1 MYYSVP
7 ERKPAKSQKILIIE
21 KVKMRHFTASIF
33 LTLTITCMTVACAPF
48 APPERASL
56 ETELPATFSNLAE
69 DASPQQR
76 WWESFQDSE
85 LNNLINELLKN
96 NLSLKEAWARL
107 DQANALVIKSGADL
121 YPDLNIAAD
130 ASVGRRQT
138 KDTRKTTENIQ
149 NYSLGMFSSYEIDLW
164 GKIRSENEAA
174 ILSYSATKEDL
185 NAAAM
190 TLTASVAETWIR
202 IISQRMQKQLLHKQL
217 TANKK
222 VLELIELRY
231 NNSLASALDV
241 FQQRQVVFRSEAQ
254 IPMVEQSEALLLNE
268 LNLLLGRNPVAETSI
283 TRQKLNIPED
293 IPKTGLPARLLIA
306 RPDVRAALLRL
317 EASDWRVSVAQADR
331 LPAIRLAAGASF
343 QADEFDLLM
352 ENWLINLA
360 AGITA
365 PIYDGDRRK
374 AEVDRT
380 KAVVAENLAAYR
392 QNVLIAIK
400 EVEDAMISET
410 KLREHV
416 SALKK
421 QLNASQNALNEAD
434 SRYQQGIDDYLPVLT
449 QLISVQNLEQDIIA
463 RQSDIMIARVN
474 LYRALGG
481 TWTDELVPSTGSK
494 HGT

>member
-1 MYYSVP
+1 MKHFISG
-7 ERKPAKSQKILIIE
+7 IL
-21 KVKMRHFTASIF
+21 
-33 LTLTITCMTVACAPF
+33 LTLTISWITVACAPF
-48 APPERASL
+48 APPERTPL
-56 ETELPATFSNLAE
+56 ETELPATFSNLAKKS
-69 DASPQQR
+69 SPDQR
-76 WWESFQDSE
+76 WWESFEDPE
-85 LNNLINELLKN
+85 LNDLIHELLEN
-96 NLSLKEAWARL
+96 NLTLKEAWARL
-107 DQANALVIKSGADL
+107 DQANALAIKSGADF
-121 YPDLNIAAD
+121 YPDLNFAAD
-130 ASVGRRQT
+130 ASVGRRKTKNSQT
-138 KDTRKTTENIQ
+138 TIDNIQ
-149 NYSLGMFSSYEIDLW
+149 NYSLGLFSSYEIDLW

-174 ILSYSATKEDL
+174 LLSSSATREDV

-190 TLTASVAETWIR
+190 TLTATVAETWIR
-202 IISQRMQKQLLHKQL
+202 IISQRMQKRLLHDQL
-217 TANKK
+217 TANLK

-254 IPMVEQSEALLLNE
+254 IPLVEQNESLLLNG
-268 LNLLLGRNPVAETSI
+268 LNLLLGRNSVSEPSI
-283 TRQKLNIPED
+283 TRQELHIPKD
-293 IPKTGLPARLLIA
+293 IPGTGLPARLLIA
-306 RPDVRAALLRL
+306 RPDVRAAYLRL
-317 EASDWRVSVAQADR
+317 EASDWRVSVAKADR
-331 LPAIRLAAGASF
+331 LPSINLSAGAAF
-343 QADEFDLLM
+343 QADKFDLLM

-360 AGITA
+360 GGLTA

-421 QLNASQNALNEAD
+421 QLDASQNALNEAG

-481 TWTDELVPSTGSK
+481 TWTDKLDPPTE
-494 HGT
+494 

>member
-1 MYYSVP
+1 MK
-7 ERKPAKSQKILIIE
+7 RFIFGL
-21 KVKMRHFTASIF
+21 F
-33 LTLTITCMTVACAPF
+33 LTLSITWMTVSCAPF
-48 APPERASL
+48 APPVRTSL
-56 ETELPATFSNLAE
+56 ETEVPATFSNLAE
-69 DASPQQR
+69 DALPYQR
-76 WWESFQDSE
+76 WWESFHDPE
-85 LNNLINELLKN
+85 LNNLIHKLLDN
-96 NLSLKEAWARL
+96 NLTLKEAWARL
-107 DQANALVIKSGADL
+107 NQANALVVKSGADL
-121 YPDLNIAAD
+121 YPDLNFAAD

-138 KDTRKTTENIQ
+138 KNSQTTIDNIQ
-149 NYSLGMFSSYEIDLW
+149 NYSLDLFSSYEIDLW

-174 ILSYSATKEDL
+174 LLSYSATREDL
-185 NAAAM
+185 NTVAM

-202 IISQRMQKQLLHKQL
+202 IISQRMQKQLLDDQL
-217 TANKK
+217 IANQK
-222 VLELIELRY
+222 VQELIELRY

-254 IPMVEQSEALLLNE
+254 IPIVEQSEALLLNE

-283 TRQKLNIPED
+283 TRQQLNIPED

-306 RPDVRAALLRL
+306 RPDVRASYFRL

-331 LPAIRLAAGASF
+331 LPGIRLTAGASF
-343 QADEFDLLM
+343 QDDKFDLLL
-352 ENWLINLA
+352 ENWLLNLA

-416 SALKK
+416 NALKK
-421 QLNASQNALNEAD
+421 QLDASQNALNEAG

-449 QLISVQNLEQDIIA
+449 QLISVQNLERDIIA

-481 TWTDELVPSTGSK
+481 TWTDELIAPK
-494 HGT
+494 EK

>member
-1 MYYSVP
+1 LP
-7 ERKPAKSQKILIIE
+7 EIGQKISKFE
-21 KVKMRHFTASIF
+21 KVKMKRFIFGLF
-33 LTLTITCMTVACAPF
+33 LTLTITWMTGACAPF

-56 ETELPATFSNLAE
+56 ESEVPATFSNLAK
-69 DASPQQR
+69 ASSPQQR
-76 WWESFQDSE
+76 WWKTFQDPE
-85 LNNLINELLKN
+85 LNNLIHELLDN
-96 NLSLKEAWARL
+96 NLTLKEAWARL
-107 DQANALVIKSGADL
+107 DQANALAVKSNADF
-121 YPDLNIAAD
+121 YPDLNFAAD
-130 ASVGRRQT
+130 ASAGRRQT
-138 KDTRKTTENIQ
+138 KNSQKTIDNIQ
-149 NYSLGMFSSYEIDLW
+149 NYSLGLFSSYEIDLW
-164 GKIRSENEAA
+164 GKIRSENQAA
-174 ILSYSATKEDL
+174 LLTYSATREDL
-185 NAAAM
+185 NTAAM
-190 TLTASVAETWIR
+190 TLTATVAETWIR
-202 IISQRMQKQLLHKQL
+202 IISQRMQKQLLHDQL
-217 TANKK
+217 TANLK

-254 IPMVEQSEALLLNE
+254 IPLVEQNEALLLNE

-293 IPKTGLPARLLIA
+293 IPKTGLPAWLLIA
-306 RPDVRAALLRL
+306 RPDIRAAYFRL
-317 EASDWRVSVAQADR
+317 EASDWQVSVAQADR
-331 LPAIRLAAGASF
+331 LPSINLTAGASF
-343 QADEFDLLM
+343 QADKFDLLF

-360 AGITA
+360 AGLTA

-416 SALKK
+416 SALDK
-421 QLNASQNALNEAD
+421 QLEASQNALNEAS
-434 SRYQQGIDDYLPVLT
+434 SRYQKGIDTYLPVLT

-481 TWTDELVPSTGSK
+481 TWTDELVAPEVQ
-494 HGT
+494 